1 MSRFPSSDVAALTD
15 YVLERLDAHETD
27 GSTKGRR
34 LIIGVVGIP
43 ASGKSTVAETLMSTI
58 NRRRAMTT
66 SSSSSSSSSAPAPVC
81 AVLPMDGFHL
91 TRLELS
97 RMDDPERAARLRG
110 APFTFDP
117 SALATTLAAVARPGF
132 LRVEVPGFDHAVKDP
147 SPGAVVI
154 EPHHKVVIVEGLYL
168 LLDEGV
174 WETDVGPLVDVR
186 CLVECGEA
194 TAKSRIVPRHVAAGI
209 CKDANEAEQ
218 RWVANDRANG
228 RYLLQHL
235 DRDRLDVFVS
245 ECSGGA
251 ADTEKVNTTSSVTAD
266 AAADAAA
273 DAVDGDGGW
282 QMTVSVFGERTV
294 YGAVDIGLV
303 ALGTTAVGAAVCLA
317 VMYWR
322 RRRATV

>member
-27 GSTKGRR
+27 DSTKDRR
-34 LIIGVVGIP
+34 LIVGVVGIP
-43 ASGKSTVAETLMSTI
+43 ASGKSTVASLMVSTI
-58 NRRRAMTT
+58 NRRRA
-66 SSSSSSSSSAPAPVC
+66 SSSSSSSSTAPVC

-97 RMDDPERAARLRG
+97 RMEDPERAARLRG

-209 CKDANEAEQ
+209 CKDAIEAEQ

-245 ECSGGA
+245 ECGGGDGG
-251 ADTEKVNTTSSVTAD
+251 ADTEKVDPTTSVTAD
-266 AAADAAA
+266 AAADA
-273 DAVDGDGGW
+273 VGGDGGW
-282 QMTVSVFGERTV
+282 QMTVSMFGERTV
-294 YGAVDIGLV
+294 YGAVDMGLV
-303 ALGTTAVGAAVCLA
+303 ALGTAAVGAALCA
-317 VMYWR
+317 GVMYWR
-322 RRRATV
+322 RKRATV